1 MAPRNPLREDDHPQ
15 EAIRGEQIT
24 HASSYKVARIIG
36 PSGIL
41 REMPLSGTYSRPDSN
56 GGYLDVEEVN
66 IVTDHAGNPLP
77 EDGRP
82 EAVSHTGLFITDPAK
97 VGYCTSILHPANRS
111 RIFSD
116 GEDGRLVDNRHG
128 TCSYCQWWTLTIYA
142 VSGIVLI
149 ASVLGLFKGTG
160 FF

>member
-24 HASSYKVARIIG
+24 HASSHKVARLIG
-36 PSGIL
+36 PGGIV

-77 EDGRP
+77 EHGRP
-82 EAVSHTGLFITDPAK
+82 EAVSHSGLFITAPEK
-97 VGYCTSILHPANRS
+97 VGCCTCFLHPPNRS
-111 RIFSD
+111 RNFYD
-116 GEDGRLVDNRHG
+116 GQDGRVVNNGHG

-149 ASVLGLFKGTG
+149 ALVVGLFKGTG